1 MRFTVVFFFLSFNVF
16 ASSFQID
23 VLKRGERSIGVGF
36 FVEKNG
42 IALTSYHV
50 VEGAD
55 TISAKI
61 NGEYVDATLLGY
73 DEVMDVAILK
83 ADFQNEEFFTVS
95 KKSIKL
101 NDVIILDGVSSDFSG
116 TIIGE
121 STNEFRT
128 DIDISQGFSGSPVLY
143 NNEVCGIVVSYDKRN
158 NHAIAV
164 KSERFSWNYKE
175 MLKGKK
181 YKKKDAGFY
190 VMNLTR
196 DALVMLGI
204 DIAQKPHGVLIT
216 NAINSKFQ
224 PWDIITHLN
233 GHPINNTDA
242 MQTALM
248 QMYAKDYAEFTIIR
262 EGKIKKVVM

>member
-1 MRFTVVFFFLSFNVF
+1 MKFALIFFFINFNVF

-23 VLKRGERSIGVGF
+23 VLKNGDRLTGVGF

-55 TISAKI
+55 IISARVDGQSI
-61 NGEYVDATLLGY
+61 NATLLGY
-73 DEVMDVAILK
+73 DEVMDVAALHV
-83 ADFQNEEFFTVS
+83 DFQNATFFTVS
-95 KKSIKL
+95 KKGIKL
-101 NDVIILDGVSSDFSG
+101 NDVIKLDGVSVDFSG
-116 TIIGE
+116 TVIGE
-121 STNEFRT
+121 GTNEFRT

-143 NNEVCGIVVSYDKRN
+143 GNNVCGIVVSYDKRT

-164 KSERFSWNYKE
+164 KSERFLWNYSQ
-175 MLKGKK
+175 MLKGEI

-216 NAINSKFQ
+216 NATNSKFQ

-242 MQTALM
+242 LQTAIV
-248 QMYAKDYAEFTIIR
+248 QMYAKDYAEFKIIR
-262 EGKIKKVVM
+262 KGKVQQVVI